1 MGCCECVNS
10 EREKILSI
18 FSPDEAERT
27 EITPRSQVLKIQ
39 MMKEMERLGKD
50 GNLGGGSGGGTGGGR
65 GGGLGATED
74 RKKDF
79 LVNES
84 FTGKN
89 SVEALEAGVEEVRI
103 MGLPDYSSNSSL
115 ASWKPSVL

>member
-10 EREKILSI
+10 EKEKILSI

-27 EITPRSQVLKIQ
+27 EITPRSQVLRNQ
-39 MMKEMERLGKD
+39 MIKEMERMERMAKD
-50 GNLGGGSGGGTGGGR
+50 GGVTEGGG
-65 GGGLGATED
+65 ED
-74 RKKDF
+74 RKRDF
-79 LVNES
+79 SANES

-89 SVEALEAGVEEVRI
+89 SVEAVDAAVEEVRI

-115 ASWKPSVL
+115 ASWKPSQL